1 MQIQKSSAIYLRLV
15 TTKQGEANLLSGG
28 GHSSLMEILIST
40 ELRGRALQSG
50 IRGGSFTIISYGFF
64 ASVTNIRL

>member
-15 TTKQGEANLLSGG
+15 TKQGEANLVSG

-64 ASVTNIRL
+64 ASVTNIWL